1 MTEQELKEL
10 CRANGVSFIPQSV
23 CRIHELYMGWY
34 LFGRWPPYEV
44 AYSRTF
50 VSGLSDARP
59 SSWQEVLDW
68 VCDRK
73 GNLRDEYK
81 QMLIVPEDSKPS
93 VIKRIKAGLIEKK
106 EKYTKRGEES
116 DASHDGKGMYWG
128 GVLSTLNEVL
138 TMVEQIEKEG

>member
-1 MTEQELKEL
+1 
-10 CRANGVSFIPQSV
+10 
-23 CRIHELYMGWY
+23 MGWY

-68 VCDRK
+68 VCDK
-73 GNLRDEYK
+73 NGNLRDEYK

-93 VIKRIKAGLIEKK
+93 AIKRIKAGLIEKK

-116 DASHDGKGMYWG
+116 DASHDGKGMFWG

-138 TMVEQIEKEG
+138 TMVEQIEKED

>member
-1 MTEQELKEL
+1 M
-10 CRANGVSFIPQSV
+10 
-23 CRIHELYMGWY
+23 
-34 LFGRWPPYEV
+34 
-44 AYSRTF
+44 
-50 VSGLSDARP
+50 SDARP

-93 VIKRIKAGLIEKK
+93 AIKRIKAGLIEKK

-116 DASHDGKGMYWG
+116 DASHDGKGMFWG
-128 GVLSTLNEVL
+128 GVISTLNEVL
-138 TMVEQIEKEG
+138 TMVEQIEKED

>member
-1 MTEQELKEL
+1 
-10 CRANGVSFIPQSV
+10 
-23 CRIHELYMGWY
+23 MGWY

-68 VCDRK
+68 VCDK
-73 GNLRDEYK
+73 NGNLRDEYK
-81 QMLIVPEDSKPS
+81 QMLIVPEYSKPS
-93 VIKRIKAGLIEKK
+93 AIKRIKAGLIEKK

-116 DASHDGKGMYWG
+116 DASHDGKGMFWG

-138 TMVEQIEKEG
+138 TMVEQIEKED